1 MTALGT
7 LIAGVEVAIGGAE
20 GYATIGMMLA
30 GGGMLFA
37 TDGGYWGYPCLAG
50 SGPGVDR
57 WRECTMSCSSER
69 RALRLLRWLFL

>member
-30 GGGMLFA
+30 GGGMFLEMM
-37 TDGGYWGYPCLAG
+37 GGTGGTPASPVL
-50 SGPGVDR
+50 V
-57 WRECTMSCSSER
+57 
-69 RALRLLRWLFL
+69 LV